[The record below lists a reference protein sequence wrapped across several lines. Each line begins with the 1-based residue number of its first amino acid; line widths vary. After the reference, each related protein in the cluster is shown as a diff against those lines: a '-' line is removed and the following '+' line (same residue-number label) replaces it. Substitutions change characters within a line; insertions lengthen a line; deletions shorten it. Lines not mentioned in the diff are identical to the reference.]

1 MKTTISLVLF
11 VFLACVSFS
20 QQAKLGLKVLQN
32 GTAVSPVNGE
42 VELKREPFTIELTL
56 EDMDG
61 VYVYADFDGAMN
73 KLNEKD
79 PVPELQ
85 EVPYKVMAEENF
97 NTNKELVICNNSWL
111 FWFYDKKQPNH
122 RFDKD
127 VKVVSDHSVIATKTI
142 QQFYTPSSEKLQKI
156 AEVTKPLYLFFL
168 VTNGFQKTALV
179 RELSRQK
186 LKINFK

>member
-1 MKTTISLVLF
+1 MKTTISLF
-11 VFLACVSFS
+11 FFCFLAFTSFS
-20 QQAKLGLKVLQN
+20 QQAKLGIRILQN
-32 GTAVSPVNGE
+32 GAAVSPVNGE
-42 VELKREPFTIELTL
+42 LDLKKEPFTIEVTL

-61 VYVYADFDGAMN
+61 VYLYADFSGSVN
-73 KLNEKD
+73 KLGEKD

-111 FWFYDKKQPNH
+111 YWFYDRKKPVH
-122 RFDKD
+122 RFDKE
-127 VKVVSDHSVIATKTI
+127 VKVVNDHSVVATKTI
-142 QQFYTPSSEKLQKI
+142 QQFYVPSTEKSQKI
-156 AEVTKPLYLFFL
+156 AEVSQPLYLFFL
-168 VTNGFQKTALV
+168 VTNAFQNTGLV